1 MVNTTT
7 RWTFGVL
14 QRERTE
20 QKAKFSEYSI
30 KRKAEL
36 STGSRKRS
44 AWEKHTGTAQSDSN
58 ERSRRQGSGILKA
71 VLRIRDVYPGSRIPN
86 PIFSIPDPGS
96 WVKKIPNPVSAPRI

>member
-44 AWEKHTGTAQSDSN
+44 AWEKHTGT
-58 ERSRRQGSGILKA
+58 
-71 VLRIRDVYPGSRIPN
+71 VLLN
-86 PIFSIPDPGS
+86 PIQTNGVADR
-96 WVKKIPNPVSAPRI
+96 VLVS